1 MNEMIKRESI
11 PDQEEAKAIVAD
23 DKSYEPILDDGRID
37 GIFSEVL
44 AWIRDN
50 RTNTKRAISS
60 AATARKQIQ
69 EQNMRLF
76 NAYESELQR
85 PGLTDERRDE
95 LLDKMDKTAE
105 SSEQADG
112 LGDRCISKRTGI
124 VLSQSVGP
132 APFSCCDHR
141 SWRRWDRMVSEE
153 VCVKKA
159 KSQR

>member
-44 AWIRDN
+44 AWIRDD

-85 PGLTDERRDE
+85 PDLTDERRDE

-105 SSEQADG
+105 SSKQTDSEIGAFLNEQVSYSHSRSGQLLFLVATTAVG
-112 LGDRCISKRTGI
+112 VGGIAWYLKR
-124 VLSQSVGP
+124 S
-132 APFSCCDHR
+132 A
-141 SWRRWDRMVSEE
+141 
-153 VCVKKA
+153 
-159 KSQR
+159 